1 MLIFFERKSKS
12 GANCKAAQ
20 RNNGMIFNNCAH
32 VKMLT
37 YNLQKTT
44 IQRYQ
49 QVYVNKKKMN
59 LLTIWQILNH
69 ASLTLNF

>member
-1 MLIFFERKSKS
+1 MLVFFERKSKS

-44 IQRYQ
+44 IQNISKFMLIKRR
-49 QVYVNKKKMN
+49 
-59 LLTIWQILNH
+59 
-69 ASLTLNF
+69 